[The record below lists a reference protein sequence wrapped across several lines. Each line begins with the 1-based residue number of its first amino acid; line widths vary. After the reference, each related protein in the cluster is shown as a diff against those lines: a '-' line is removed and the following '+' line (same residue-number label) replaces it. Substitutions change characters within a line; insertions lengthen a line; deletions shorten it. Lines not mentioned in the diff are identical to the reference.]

1 MDRLHKNMHLQELS
15 GAVEGITH
23 PEGHEA
29 ELTQRYAHT
38 VLANVVSV
46 LALLY
51 TLKLYDPQ
59 GSMRAF

>member
-1 MDRLHKNMHLQELS
+1 MHLQELS

-29 ELTQRYAHT
+29 ELTQRYVTHT

-46 LALLY
+46 LALLH

-59 GSMRAF
+59 GRTHAF